1 MPNPLG
7 AKAGDDVLARLDE
20 LSAKLETERR
30 IREVTDH
37 IHTASPD
44 EIIISVREDVQR
56 LVGCDRVTIFAKDP
70 QKEELISKSMDGDEI
85 KEIRLP
91 IASNSIAGYTALK
104 KKMVRVSDVYDAKC
118 LAAVDPILRFDP
130 QWDKKTGF
138 KTKSMLSVPILKD
151 ARLHGVIE
159 CMNAPHGMGFR
170 EDHMVI
176 VEDLAKTLA
185 TAFSNQQRI
194 AVRTSPFDALVRS
207 GRVTQEQVDQA
218 TALGQ
223 KNGFSVETAMI
234 LNFKLTKDEVG
245 KSLSEYYRVPFMAYT
260 AGFLPPLDLLEKFTH
275 DLLKH
280 HSFVPINK
288 AGNRATVLMA
298 NPKNLQLRDDIARRL
313 GADVIVNVSIK
324 EDINEFIDAFLG
336 QQQKSVGSAE
346 FNALMTEMASEDA
359 SHKPESEKGGDV
371 AKDEDKAN
379 EAALVKLVNAI
390 IVKANDMGAS
400 DIHIE
405 PRLEGFVG
413 VRIRI
418 DGSCTPMPDLPEI
431 PASSG
436 RAMVAR
442 IKIMSNLDIAE
453 RRFPQDG
460 KIPFKKYGPRDIEL
474 RVATIP
480 TTGGME
486 DAVLRIL
493 AASKPIPI
501 EKLGMEADNLEN
513 FKRIVAEP
521 YGIFLCVGPTGSG
534 KTTTLHSG
542 LGYLNKPD
550 VKIWTAEDPVE
561 ITQAGLRQV
570 SVLPKIGFTFEKAL
584 RSFLRL
590 DPDIIMIG
598 EMRDLETSSAAIEAS
613 LTGHMVFSTLH
624 TNNAPETV
632 TRLLD
637 MGLDPY
643 TFGDSLL
650 GILAQRL
657 LRTLC
662 KECKER
668 YTPDEAEFDKLRH
681 EFGDDSLWAK
691 QNFVREKTELCRARG
706 CERCNKSG
714 YKGRAGIHELLAVDD
729 EIRHLIYGKQ
739 LSSKIREL
747 AIKKGMVMLKQDG
760 IRKVMKGLTDLSEV
774 RSVCMK

>member
-7 AKAGDDVLARLDE
+7 AKAGEDVMARLDE

-30 IREVTDH
+30 MREVTDH
-37 IHTASPD
+37 IHTASLD

-56 LVGCDRVTIFAKDP
+56 LVGCERVTIFAKDP
-70 QKEELISKSMDGDEI
+70 AKEELFSKSMDGS
-85 KEIRLP
+85 EIREIRVP
-91 IASNSIAGYTALK
+91 IASNSIVGYVALK
-104 KKMVRVSDVYDAKC
+104 KRIVRISDAYDPKSV
-118 LAAVDPILRFDP
+118 AAVDPILKFDAT
-130 QWDKKTGF
+130 WDKKTGF
-138 KTKSMLSVPILKD
+138 KTKQILAVPILKD
-151 ARLHGVIE
+151 AKLFGVIE
-159 CMNAPHGMGFR
+159 CMNAPHGMAFR

-176 VEDLAKTLA
+176 VEDLAKTLG
-185 TAFSNQQRI
+185 TSFSNHMRN
-194 AVRTSPFDALVRS
+194 AVRTSPFDSLIRA
-207 GRVTQEQVDQA
+207 GRLTLEQVDQA
-218 TALGQ
+218 ALLGQ
-223 KNGFSVETAMI
+223 KNGFSTEQSLV
-234 LNFKLTKDEVG
+234 LNFKIPKDDVG
-245 KSLSEYYRVPFMAYT
+245 RSLSEFYRVPFLAYSSGYV
-260 AGFLPPLDLLEKFTH
+260 APGEYLEKFTV
-275 DLLKH
+275 DYLKH
-280 HSFVPINK
+280 HAFVPVAK

-313 GADVIVNVSIK
+313 GVDVIVNVSFR
-324 EDINEFIDAFLG
+324 EDINEFIDQFLG
-336 QQQKSVGSAE
+336 QAKPAAAMA
-346 FNALMTEMASEDA
+346 FNDIINEIESQDTNLKTKDESTPEDA
-359 SHKPESEKGGDV
+359 VK
-371 AKDEDKAN
+371 EDDAGM
-379 EAALVKLVNAI
+379 VRLVNQI
-390 IVKANDMGAS
+390 IEQAHDKGAS

-405 PRLEGFVG
+405 PYLDNDLVVRVRVDGVCSDHARLPRKF
-413 VRIRI
+413 
-418 DGSCTPMPDLPEI
+418 
-431 PASSG
+431 G
-436 RAMVAR
+436 RNMVAR
-442 IKIMSNLDIAE
+442 IKIMANLDIAE

-460 KIPFKKYGPRDIEL
+460 KIRFKNYGSRDIEL

-480 TTGGME
+480 TTGMME

-501 EKLGMEADNLEN
+501 EKLGMEKDNLES
-513 FKRIVAEP
+513 FQRVVQEP

-534 KTTTLHSG
+534 KTTTLHSA

-570 SVLPKIGFTFEKAL
+570 SVQPKIGFTFEKAL
-584 RSFLRL
+584 RSFLRC

-598 EMRDLETSSAAIEAS
+598 EMRDLETASAAIEAS

-624 TNNAPETV
+624 TNNAPETI

-650 GILAQRL
+650 AVLAQRL

-662 KECKER
+662 KDCKEK
-668 YTPDEAEFDKLRH
+668 YVPDESEWRKLQH
-681 EFGDDSLWAK
+681 EFGDDALWAR
-691 QNFVREKTELCRARG
+691 QGYVREKTELCRARG

-714 YKGRAGIHELLAVDD
+714 YRGRAGIHELLVIDD

-739 LSSKIREL
+739 LSSKVREL
-747 AIKKGMVMLKQDG
+747 GIKKGMVMLKQDG
-760 IRKVMKGLTDLSEV
+760 IRKVMKGLTDLAEV

>member
-7 AKAGDDVLARLDE
+7 AKAGDDVLARIDE

-30 IREVTDH
+30 MREVTDH
-37 IHTASPD
+37 IHTASLD

-56 LVGCDRVTIFAKDP
+56 LVGCERVTIFAKDP

-85 KEIRLP
+85 REIRLP

-104 KKMVRVSDVYDAKC
+104 KKIVRVSDAYDAKV
-118 LAAVDPILRFDP
+118 LAAIDPILRFDP

-138 KTKSMLSVPILKD
+138 KTKQILSVPILKD
-151 ARLHGVIE
+151 ARLHGIIE

-207 GRVTQEQVDQA
+207 GRISQEQVDQA
-218 TALGQ
+218 TALSQ
-223 KNGFSVETAMI
+223 KNGVSPEMALIM
-234 LNFKLTKDEVG
+234 NFKMSKEEIG
-245 KSLSEYYRVPFMAYT
+245 KSLSEFYRVPFMSYT
-260 AGFLPPLDLLEKFTH
+260 AGIIPPIELLEKFTY

-313 GADVIVNVSIK
+313 GADVIVNVAIK

-336 QQQKSVGSAE
+336 QQQKSAGSAE
-346 FNALMTEMASEDA
+346 FNALLTEIQSEGGPTSTEEEKGDA
-359 SHKPESEKGGDV
+359 S
-371 AKDEDKAN
+371 KDQDKAN
-379 EAALVKLVNAI
+379 EKGLVGLVNAI

-405 PRLEGFVG
+405 PRLEGYVS

-418 DGSCTPMPDLPEI
+418 DGSCIPMPDLPDI
-431 PASSG
+431 PVSSG

-460 KIPFKKYGPRDIEL
+460 KIAFKKFGPRDIEL

-501 EKLGMEADNLEN
+501 EKLGMEPDNLER
-513 FKRIVAEP
+513 FMRIAQEP

-534 KTTTLHSG
+534 KTTTLHSA

-561 ITQAGLRQV
+561 ITQGGLRQV
-570 SVLPKIGFTFEKAL
+570 SVQPKIGFTFEKAL

-598 EMRDLETSSAAIEAS
+598 EMRDLETSSSAIEAS

-668 YTPDEAEFDKLRH
+668 YTPDEAEFEKLKR
-681 EFGDDSLWAK
+681 EFGDDALWDK
-691 QNFVREKTELCRARG
+691 QKYVREKIELARARG
-706 CERCNKSG
+706 CERCNKTG

-729 EIRHLIYGKQ
+729 EIRAMIYGKQ
-739 LSSKIREL
+739 LSAKIREL

-760 IRKVMKGLTDLSEV
+760 IRKVMKGLTDLGEV
-774 RSVCMK
+774 RAVCMK

>member
-30 IREVTDH
+30 MREVTDH
-37 IHTASPD
+37 IHTASLD

-56 LVGCDRVTIFAKDP
+56 LVGCERVTIFAKDT
-70 QKEELISKSMDGDEI
+70 QKEELISKSMDGEEI
-85 KEIRLP
+85 REIRLP
-91 IASNSIAGYTALK
+91 IATNSIAGYTALK
-104 KKMVRVSDVYDAKC
+104 KKIVRVSDVYDPKV
-118 LAAVDPILRFDP
+118 LAAIDPILRFDP

-138 KTKSMLSVPILKD
+138 KTKQMLSVPIMKD
-151 ARLHGVIE
+151 GRLYGVIE

-185 TAFSNQQRI
+185 TAFSNQLRI

-207 GRVTQEQVDQA
+207 GRITQDQVDQA
-218 TALGQ
+218 NAQSQ
-223 KNGFSVETAMI
+223 KNGFSPETAMI
-234 LNFKLTKDEVG
+234 LNFKLTKEEVG
-245 KSLSEYYRVPFMAYT
+245 KSLSEFYRVPFMGFT
-260 AGFLPPLDLLEKFTH
+260 AGVIPPVELLEKFTY

-313 GADVIVNVSIK
+313 GADVIVNVALK

-346 FNALMTEMASEDA
+346 FNALMSEMASEDPA
-359 SHKPESEKGGDV
+359 AKAADEKVD
-371 AKDEDKAN
+371 ATKDQDKAN

-418 DGSCTPMPDLPEI
+418 DGNCIPMPDLGEI
-431 PASSG
+431 PVSSG

-460 KIPFKKYGPRDIEL
+460 KIAFKKYGPRDIEL

-501 EKLGMEADNLEN
+501 EKLGMEQDNLEK
-513 FKRIVAEP
+513 FLRIAQEP

-650 GILAQRL
+650 GVLAQRL

-668 YTPDEAEFDKLRH
+668 YTPDQAEFDKLKR
-681 EFGDDSLWAK
+681 EFGDDALWDK
-691 QNFVREKTELCRARG
+691 QGYVREKIELARARG

-729 EIRHLIYGKQ
+729 EIRHMIYGKQ

-760 IRKVMKGLTDLSEV
+760 IRKIMKGLTDLGEV

>member
-37 IHTASPD
+37 IHTASLD

-56 LVGCDRVTIFAKDP
+56 LVGCERVTIFAKDP
-70 QKEELISKSMDGDEI
+70 QREELISKSMDGEEVR
-85 KEIRLP
+85 EIRLP

-104 KKMVRVSDVYDAKC
+104 KKVVRISDVYDPKA

-138 KTKSMLSVPILKD
+138 KTKQMLSVPILKD
-151 ARLHGVIE
+151 AKLFGVIE

-170 EDHMVI
+170 EDHLVI

-194 AVRTSPFDALVRS
+194 AVRTSPFDSLVRG
-207 GRVTQEQVDQA
+207 GRITQDQVDQA
-218 TALGQ
+218 TSIGQ
-223 KNGFSVETAMI
+223 KNGFSPEQALI
-234 LNFKLTKDEVG
+234 LNFKVTKDEVG

-260 AGFLPPLDLLEKFTH
+260 AGILPPVELLEKFTH

-313 GADVIVNVSIK
+313 GADVLVNVAIK

-336 QQQKSVGSAE
+336 QAQKSAGSAE
-346 FNALMTEMASEDA
+346 FSALMTEIASDAATIKGEVQEDV
-359 SHKPESEKGGDV
+359 S
-371 AKDEDKAN
+371 KDQDKAN

-405 PRLEGFVG
+405 PRMDGPVG

-418 DGSCTPMPDLPEI
+418 DGSCILMPDLPEI
-431 PASSG
+431 PNSSG

-501 EKLGMEADNLEN
+501 EKLGMEQDNLDK
-513 FKRIVAEP
+513 FLRIAQEP

-598 EMRDLETSSAAIEAS
+598 EMRDLETASAAIEAS

-624 TNNAPETV
+624 TNNAPETI

-650 GILAQRL
+650 GVLAQRL

-662 KECKER
+662 KECKEK
-668 YTPDEAEFDKLRH
+668 YTPDATEWDKLRRD
-681 EFGDDSLWAK
+681 FGDDALWEK
-691 QNFVREKTELCRARG
+691 QGFVREKVEMARPRG

-714 YKGRAGIHELLAVDD
+714 YKGRAGIHEILAVDD
-729 EIRHLIYGKQ
+729 EIRAMIYGKQ
-739 LSSKIREL
+739 LSSKVREL
-747 AIKKGMVMLKQDG
+747 GIKKGMVMLKQDG
-760 IRKVMKGLTDLSEV
+760 IRKVIKGVADMIEV